1 MQRYFIDQPYQTQAE
16 YVLSGEPFHH
26 MIRVMRMTCGSQVGL
41 VFSDQLAIIAA
52 ISRIDETSVYLTEIE
67 KEQQNKE
74 LPIHVTIASGYPKGD
89 KLELIV
95 QKGTELGAA
104 AFIGFPAQTSVV
116 KWDDK
121 KLQKKQQ
128 RLYKI
133 AQEAAEQS
141 QRQVAPS
148 VTLLSSETMFWAQLS
163 AYDYIVVAY
172 EESAK
177 QGETAMLLQLLA
189 DVRPGSKLLAIFG
202 PEGGLTPAEIQMAES
217 HHGVVCGL
225 GPRILRT
232 ETAPLYFLSAVSV
245 QLELTR
251 K

>member
-16 YVLSGEPFHH
+16 YALSGEPFHH
-26 MIRVMRMTCGSQVGL
+26 MIRVMRMTAGSQVGL
-41 VFSDQLAIIAA
+41 VFRDQLAIIAA
-52 ISRIDETSVYLTEIE
+52 ISRIDEETVYLTEIE
-67 KEQQNKE
+67 KEQQKKE
-74 LPIHVTIASGYPKGD
+74 LPIYVTIASGYPKGD
-89 KLELIV
+89 KLDWIV

-116 KWDDK
+116 KWDEK
-121 KLQKKQQ
+121 KLHKKQQ
-128 RLYKI
+128 RLHKI

-141 QRQVAPS
+141 QRQVVPS
-148 VTLLSSETMFWAQLS
+148 VTLLANETSFWPQLS
-163 AYDYIVVAY
+163 AYDHILVAY

-177 QGETAMLLQLLA
+177 QGESAMLLQIL
-189 DVRPGSKLLAIFG
+189 DQVKPGSKVLAIFG
-202 PEGGLTPAEIQMAES
+202 PEGGLTSTEIKLAETHQAAL
-217 HHGVVCGL
+217 CGL

>member
-26 MIRVMRMTCGSQVGL
+26 MIRVMRMTSGSQVGL

-141 QRQVAPS
+141 KRQVAPS
-148 VTLLSSETMFWAQLS
+148 GKMLSSETLFWAQ
-163 AYDYIVVAY
+163 I
-172 EESAK
+172 
-177 QGETAMLLQLLA
+177 
-189 DVRPGSKLLAIFG
+189 
-202 PEGGLTPAEIQMAES
+202 
-217 HHGVVCGL
+217 
-225 GPRILRT
+225 
-232 ETAPLYFLSAVSV
+232 
-245 QLELTR
+245 
-251 K
+251 